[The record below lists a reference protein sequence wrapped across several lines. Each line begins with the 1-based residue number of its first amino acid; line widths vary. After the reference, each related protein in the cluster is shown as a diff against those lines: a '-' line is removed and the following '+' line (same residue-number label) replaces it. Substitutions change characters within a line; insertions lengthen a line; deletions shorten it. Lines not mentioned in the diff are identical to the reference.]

1 MIFMVIKRFVM
12 PIIAFLVTFVVIF
25 SLFSGVFER
34 VTSVVA
40 PTSAE
45 LIAPE
50 KEDFGVPQKW
60 LDRYN
65 VTLENFI
72 DAKNDIDH
80 DGLTLVEEY
89 EYHTD
94 PTNADTD
101 GDGYADGTEV
111 NNGYSPSGEGLM
123 DTNNNDISDKWE
135 KDNMGKLIA
144 DKFDDSD
151 NDGLT
156 YYDEYLYGTNPKKSD
171 TDNDGYNDGDEVHNG
186 YDPIAPGEARP
197 EVTIAINKI
206 DVEVPVVLSKSADEK
221 MLQKDLERGVIHYPN
236 MAMPGQRGN
245 MYIAG
250 HSSNYVWSR
259 GAYDYAFKRL
269 NDLADGDEIMVTT
282 KFYNGKK
289 IEYKYI
295 VSLKEEVASDDGR
308 IFANTQSQE
317 LTLTTCWPLGTNARR
332 IMVKAQLAEM

>member
-1 MIFMVIKRFVM
+1 MRQFLM
-12 PIIAFLVTFVVIF
+12 PTIAFFVTFVIIF

-34 VTSVVA
+34 VTDVVA

-45 LIAPE
+45 MSIPE
-50 KEDFGVPQKW
+50 KEDFGVPEEW
-60 LDRYN
+60 LERYN
-65 VTLENFI
+65 VTLDNFI
-72 DAKNDIDH
+72 DARSDNDN
-80 DGLTLVEEY
+80 DGLTLVQEY

-101 GDGYADGTEV
+101 ADGYADGTEV

-123 DTNNNDISDKWE
+123 DTNDNDIPDKWE
-135 KDNMGKLIA
+135 KENMGKLIT

-151 NDGLT
+151 KDGLT

-197 EVTIAINKI
+197 KVTIAINKI
-206 DVEVPVVLSKSADEK
+206 DVEVPVILSKSTDEK
-221 MLQKDLERGVIHYPN
+221 TLQKDLNRGVIHYPK

-250 HSSNYVWSR
+250 HSSNYVWSK
-259 GAYDYAFKRL
+259 GAYNHAFKRL
-269 NDLADGDEIMVTT
+269 NNLVDGDEIIITT

-295 VSLKEEVASDDGR
+295 VSLKEEVAPNDGR
-308 IFANTQSQE
+308 IFANTQAQE
-317 LTLTTCWPLGTNARR
+317 LTLTTCWPLGTNLRR
-332 IMVKAQLAEM
+332 LMIKAQLEEI

>member
-1 MIFMVIKRFVM
+1 MKKFLM
-12 PIIAFLVTFVVIF
+12 PTIAFFVIFVVIF

-34 VTSVVA
+34 VAYVVA

-45 LIAPE
+45 LIASE
-50 KEDFGVPQKW
+50 KEDFGVPQEW

-72 DAKNDIDH
+72 DAKRDIDN
-80 DGLTLVEEY
+80 DGLNLIEEY

-94 PTNADTD
+94 PTNDDTD

-111 NNGYSPSGEGLM
+111 NNGYSPNGEGLM

-135 KDNMGKLIA
+135 KDNMGKLVA

-151 NDGLT
+151 NDGLI

-186 YDPIAPGEARP
+186 YDPTAPGEARP
-197 EVTIAINKI
+197 EVIIAINKI
-206 DVEVPVVLSKSADEK
+206 DVEVPVVLSKSTDEK
-221 MLQKDLERGVIHYPN
+221 VLQKDLERGVIHYPN

-250 HSSNYVWSR
+250 HSSNYVWSS
-259 GAYDYAFKRL
+259 GAYNYAFKRL
-269 NDLADGDEIMVTT
+269 NELVDGDEIVVTT

-289 IEYKYI
+289 IQYKYI
-295 VSLKEEVASDDGR
+295 VSLKEEVASDDSR
-308 IFANTQSQE
+308 IFASTQSQE
-317 LTLTTCWPLGTNARR
+317 LTLTTCWPLGTNLRR
-332 IMVKAQLAEM
+332 LMIKAQLEEI